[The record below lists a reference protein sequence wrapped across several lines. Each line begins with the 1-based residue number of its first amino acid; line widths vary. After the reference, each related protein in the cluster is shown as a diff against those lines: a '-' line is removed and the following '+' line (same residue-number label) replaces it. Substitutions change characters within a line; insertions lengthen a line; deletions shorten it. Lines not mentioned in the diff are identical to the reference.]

1 MAATGSQTPSQGTLF
16 SHQPLAHATQYTDML
31 GHRLALDDAEHDRQL
46 GSAATISYAGASPS
60 AAALQALEQYKKK
73 DSSKV
78 VVRFKAIGNAPIM
91 KVRPAFLSQPCV
103 ESATHRVCDPFAWQ
117 TNYFRITAFNRFQAV
132 IQFLRKELN
141 FKPTDSLVCRR
152 LCPASSLPCSSLII
166 AFLDLG
172 CRRAVLVHQRLV

>member
-16 SHQPLAHATQYTDML
+16 SHPPPPHATEYTDLL
-31 GHRLALDDAEHDRQL
+31 GHRLALDNAEHDRQL

-91 KVRPAFLSQPCV
+91 KVRPSFLY
-103 ESATHRVCDPFAWQ
+103 ATCPEPVSHRVCDPFAWQ
-117 TNYFRITAFNRFQAV
+117 INYFRITAFNRFQAV

-141 FKPTDSLVCRR
+141 FKPTDSLVCRP
-152 LCPASSLPCSSLII
+152 LSPAFSLPCPLLTASL
-166 AFLDLG
+166 ALG